1 MYGYVQSTASQKPGQ
16 RVKWLCAGMCETL
29 SVRSGSIGCERQH
42 LPDPNLALRPV
53 VDLSR
58 QYIRRRSWRTRQP
71 HRQVGRIGSAGGCW
85 PTIGVPPFATGT
97 HLTACYLAVPARPN
111 TSEPE
116 DETGLKCR
124 YPVARRGQSKLV
136 TDDSLPWKATYFCQ
150 VLTADE
156 GFGATKFTTDLGKT
170 VVRRWS

>member
-1 MYGYVQSTASQKPGQ
+1 MKLC
-16 RVKWLCAGMCETL
+16 LCAAAASDAKGSTCRIPISHCGLL
-29 SVRSGSIGCERQH
+29 STCLGST
-42 LPDPNLALRPV
+42 
-53 VDLSR
+53 

-71 HRQVGRIGSAGGCW
+71 HRQVGRVGSAGGCW

-97 HLTACYLAVPARPN
+97 HLTACYLAVPARPT